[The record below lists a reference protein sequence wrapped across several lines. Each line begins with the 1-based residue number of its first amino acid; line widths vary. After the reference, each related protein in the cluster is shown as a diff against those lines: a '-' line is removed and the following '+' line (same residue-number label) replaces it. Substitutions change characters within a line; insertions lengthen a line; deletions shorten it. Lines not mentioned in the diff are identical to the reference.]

1 MLKGE
6 GRRAKGGWGGPHLAG
21 GERHM
26 GKELAWAGLPAGDKG
41 RNPKGLGVE
50 GSRGEGP
57 RLPAWMQGLRLLN

>member
-26 GKELAWAGLPAGDKG
+26 GKELAWAGLPAGTREGARKVS
-41 RNPKGLGVE
+41 GVE